1 MRHFICITA
10 IFLILGIWLTSCKT
24 QQLTSNTETKYD
36 SIVIEKLIPYAL
48 PEDSA
53 KIRALLECDENGK
66 VVLRWFDEEHTKRV
80 KLQFKLDSLGNLLAN
95 FETAHDTVYLPVKET
110 TVGKKTMTQAIVTR
124 EVEKKLNWWQKLF
137 IWTGGI
143 AWVVSIL
150 ALVVWINKKKNLASS
165 LFSLFNKGDYL
176 RHYPN

>member
-1 MRHFICITA
+1 MGIIMKHLIYITA
-10 IFLILGIWLTSCKT
+10 IFLTLGIWLTSCKT

-36 SIVIEKLIPYAL
+36 SIVIEKLIPYVL

-95 FETAHDTVYLPVKET
+95 FETARDTVYLPVKET

-137 IWTGGI
+137 IWTGGV
-143 AWVVSIL
+143 AWIVGIL
-150 ALVVWINKKKNLASS
+150 ALVAWVNRKTGWVNLLLKLVEKKCLI
-165 LFSLFNKGDYL
+165 
-176 RHYPN
+176 

>member
-1 MRHFICITA
+1 MKHLIYITA
-10 IFLILGIWLTSCKT
+10 IFLTLGIWLTSCKT

-36 SIVIEKLIPYAL
+36 SIVIEKLIPYVL

-80 KLQFKLDSLGNLLAN
+80 KLQFKSDSLGNLLAN

-110 TVGKKTMTQAIVTR
+110 TVGKKTMTQSIVTR

-137 IWTGGI
+137 SWTGGI
-143 AWVVSIL
+143 AWIVAIVV
-150 ALVVWINKKKNLASS
+150 LVYRINERANWISLLIGLIKKI
-165 LFSLFNKGDYL
+165 F
-176 RHYPN
+176 

>member
-95 FETAHDTVYLPVKET
+95 FETARDTVYLSVKKT
-110 TVGKKTMTQAIVTR
+110 AVGKKTMTQSIVTR
-124 EVEKKLNWWQKLF
+124 EIEKKLNWWQKLF

-143 AWVVSIL
+143 
-150 ALVVWINKKKNLASS
+150 VWIVGIIILVFFIKKNY
-165 LFSLFNKGDYL
+165 N
-176 RHYPN
+176 N

>member
-95 FETAHDTVYLPVKET
+95 FETARDTVYLSVKKT
-110 TVGKKTMTQAIVTR
+110 AVGKKTMTQSIVTR
-124 EVEKKLNWWQKLF
+124 EIEKKLNWWQKLF

-143 AWVVSIL
+143 
-150 ALVVWINKKKNLASS
+150 VWIVGIIFLITKMNERTSWLIALLKRL
-165 LFSLFNKGDYL
+165 
-176 RHYPN
+176 

>member
-1 MRHFICITA
+1 MKHLIYITA
-10 IFLILGIWLTSCKT
+10 IFLILGIWLTSCRT
-24 QQLTSNTETKYD
+24 QQLTSNAETKYD

-66 VVLRWFDEEHTKRV
+66 VVLRWFDEEHTKSV

-95 FETAHDTVYLPVKET
+95 FETARDTVYLPVKET
-110 TVGKKTMTQAIVTR
+110 TVGKKAMTQSIVTR

-137 IWTGGI
+137 LWTGVITWIVGI
-143 AWVVSIL
+143 VIL
-150 ALVVWINKKKNLASS
+150 VYWSNKKKNS
-165 LFSLFNKGDYL
+165 LSLLLKFIKKRFWL
-176 RHYPN
+176 ML

>member
-1 MRHFICITA
+1 MKHLIYITA
-10 IFLILGIWLTSCKT
+10 IFLILGIWLTSCRT
-24 QQLTSNTETKYD
+24 QQLTSNAETKYD

-48 PEDSA
+48 SEDSA
-53 KIRALLECDENGK
+53 QIRALLECDENGK

-95 FETAHDTVYLPVKET
+95 FETARDTVYLPVKET
-110 TVGKKTMTQAIVTR
+110 TVGKKTMTQSIVTR

-143 AWVVSIL
+143 AWIVAIVV
-150 ALVVWINKKKNLASS
+150 LVYRINERANWISLLIGLIKKI
-165 LFSLFNKGDYL
+165 F
-176 RHYPN
+176 

>member
-1 MRHFICITA
+1 MKHLIYITA
-10 IFLILGIWLTSCKT
+10 IFLTLGIWLTSCRT
-24 QQLTSNTETKYD
+24 QQLTSNAKTKYD

-95 FETAHDTVYLPVKET
+95 FGTAHDTVYLPVKET
-110 TVGKKTMTQAIVTR
+110 TVGKKTMTQSNVTR

-137 IWTGGI
+137 IWTGLITWTIGI
-143 AWVVSIL
+143 VIL
-150 ALVVWINKKKNLASS
+150 IVWLNKETRCFGVLWRVINKI
-165 LFSLFNKGDYL
+165 
-176 RHYPN
+176 

>member
-1 MRHFICITA
+1 
-10 IFLILGIWLTSCKT
+10 
-24 QQLTSNTETKYD
+24 
-36 SIVIEKLIPYAL
+36 VIEKLIPYAL

-95 FETAHDTVYLPVKET
+95 FETARDTVYLSVKKT
-110 TVGKKTMTQAIVTR
+110 AVGKKTMTQSIVTR
-124 EVEKKLNWWQKLF
+124 EIEKKLNWWQKLF

-143 AWVVSIL
+143 
-150 ALVVWINKKKNLASS
+150 VWIVGIIFLITKMNERTSWLIALLKRL
-165 LFSLFNKGDYL
+165 
-176 RHYPN
+176 